1 MLIWFVSTDYFVHD
15 GYLLPWC
22 SCMSSRKKTLTQIIS
37 ISVAP
42 QGTKKSVLRST
53 SVEDWLLI

>member
-1 MLIWFVSTDYFVHD
+1 MVFLYVIQ
-15 GYLLPWC
+15 
-22 SCMSSRKKTLTQIIS
+22 KKKILTQIIS